1 MHLYKDLYAELNR
14 GEQAALITTINTST
28 QTCVQK
34 AVYLNGQKDLTA
46 LPPGIDEA
54 LQKALQGGKVEIR
67 EKDNMITVIE
77 PFFPE
82 PRLLIL
88 GGGHIAKPL
97 CAFAAKVGF
106 AVTVVDDRPTFANHR
121 RFPEAEQVI
130 CAPFAEAIEAF
141 HFTPYTYVVVV
152 TRGHRHDQECLRAV
166 LPKRWAYVGMI
177 GSKRR
182 VTGIMEQLQAEGF
195 APELLAKVN
204 TPIGLAIGAVTPEE
218 IAVSI
223 LAELISFRRLEEPK
237 LGKDSKV
244 LTRTEFD
251 REVLAELARGD
262 DEKKAIATI
271 VATKGSV
278 PRKAGA
284 KMLIWPDGRILGSIG
299 GGCSESDVI
308 REARILLDHGGC
320 KLLTVDLTGEIAADM
335 GMVCGGMM
343 QVLVETWPFT
353 ESTNY

>member
-1 MHLYKDLYAELNR
+1 MNLYKELYAELNR
-14 GEQAALITTINTST
+14 GEQAAIITSVDTAR

-34 AVYLNGQKDLTA
+34 NFYVDKQKGETVS
-46 LPPGIDEA
+46 PE
-54 LQKALQGGKVEIR
+54 LQQMLKKALQDGQVEIR
-67 EKDNMITVIE
+67 ENGNLTTIIE
-77 PFFPE
+77 PFYPE

-97 CAFAAKVGF
+97 CRYAAGVGF
-106 AVTVVDDRPTFANHR
+106 AVTVVDDRPAFANRH
-121 RFPEAEQVI
+121 RFPEADEVV
-130 CAPFAEAIEAF
+130 CASFAEAIEEF
-141 HFTPYTYVVVV
+141 HFTPFTYVVIV
-152 TRGHRHDQECLRAV
+152 TRGHRHDRECLRAV

-182 VTGIMEQLQAEGF
+182 VAGILSQLQEEGF
-195 APELLAKVN
+195 NPHLLAKIN

-223 LAELISFRRLEEPK
+223 LAELISYRRLAEPK

-251 REVLAELARGD
+251 RQVLEELAQENG
-262 DEKKAIATI
+262 EKKAVVTI
-271 VATKGSV
+271 VATRGSV

-284 KMLIWPDGRILGSIG
+284 KMIVWPDGRIVGSIG

-308 REARILLDHGGC
+308 REARMLMDDGGC
-320 KLLTVDLTGEIAADM
+320 KLVTVDLTGEIAEDM
-335 GMVCGGMM
+335 GMVCGGTM
-343 QVLVETWPFT
+343 QVLIESWPLDVT
-353 ESTNY
+353 P